1 MILFILLLWPVS
13 FGLAALFQVGLA
25 RSLID
30 ATGLTCL
37 SVVIGYILTII
48 YENRQ
53 HRTYINWIH
62 LKNNETKR
70 EDL

>member
-1 MILFILLLWPVS
+1 MIIFILLLWSAS
-13 FGLAALFQVGLA
+13 FGLTTLFQFGLA

-62 LKNNETKR
+62 LKNNETKH
-70 EDL
+70 EGL